1 MPSFVLRSM
10 SLLSRLEKRARR
22 VPFHP
27 QTTVVRGPNDTG
39 KSSLLKSIY
48 ACFGAKPEVVNES
61 WLKANV
67 SGLVK
72 FTVDGVQKAIVRDGK
87 RYALF
92 DDAGKLIEVH
102 SSVMT
107 GLAPALAKL
116 LGFELRLVTRQNKLV
131 VPPPAYLFLPFNI
144 DQDKSWSE
152 PWSGFADLAMFTGY
166 KKILAEYHTGYKPNE
181 FYKASGEH
189 ATVKATLKDPTSRLG
204 MLEALLL
211 SIEERMR
218 VAVFDID
225 IDNYRKEIE
234 ELLVICDGLRKRE
247 EDLKQELVQ
256 LHGEKTQLALQT
268 TIAKATIADLR
279 EDFKFASREMPDA
292 DISCP
297 TCGQH
302 YDNSF
307 LARFSLAHDENRCEE
322 VLVELQDDAAA
333 VEKKLEAAREKHA
346 AVTAEITRVNAILAA
361 KQGDIRLKDV
371 LESEGRKEVQRVLKE
386 DIAAVKESISKI
398 EKELEKLKETMESFD
413 DKHRV
418 KELNTEFREL
428 MAKHL
433 GQLSVPGMST
443 AKLRVWSKISET
455 GSDLPRALLAYYYSV
470 LHMTKDRSAAAFCTI
485 VMDSPN
491 QQDQDRSNYIK
502 MLEFI
507 RDERPKDSQLV
518 LGLVD
523 SLGVDFGGT
532 LIELTDERQLLQDS
546 QFDEVSKE
554 MEPFFAQML
563 K

>member
-1 MPSFVLRSM
+1 M
-10 SLLSRLEKRARR
+10 
-22 VPFHP
+22 PFHP

-61 WLKANV
+61 WTRANV
-67 SGLVK
+67 SGLVR
-72 FTVDGVQKAIVRDGK
+72 FTIDGVQMAVVRDGK

-92 DDAGKLIEVH
+92 DGAGKLIEVY
-102 SSVMT
+102 SSVT
-107 GLAPALAKL
+107 SGLGPALAKL
-116 LGFELRLVTRQNKLV
+116 LGFELRLVSRQGNLL

-144 DQDKSWSE
+144 DQDKSWTE
-152 PWSGFADLAMFTGY
+152 PWAGFADLAMFTGY
-166 KKILAEYHTGYKPNE
+166 KKILAEYHTGYKPND

-189 ATVKATLKDPTSRLG
+189 AMVKATLKEPTSRLA
-204 MLEALLL
+204 MLDALLL

-225 IDNYRKEIE
+225 IENYRKEIE
-234 ELLVICDGLRKRE
+234 ELLTICDGLRKRE
-247 EDLKQELVQ
+247 EELKQSLME
-256 LHGEKTQLALQT
+256 LHGERTQCELQAS
-268 TIAKATIADLR
+268 IAKATIRDLR
-279 EDFKFASREMPDA
+279 EDFHFASREMLDA
-292 DISCP
+292 DVSCP

-322 VLVELQDDAAA
+322 LLVELHDDLAA
-333 VEKKLEAAREKHA
+333 VDKKLTAVNEKHA
-346 AVTAEITRVNAILAA
+346 AVGDEISRVNAILTA

-386 DIAAVKESISKI
+386 DIAAVREAISKI
-398 EKELEKLKETMESFD
+398 EKELEKLKDKMAGFE

-433 GQLSVPGMST
+433 EQLSVPGMTTS
-443 AKLRVWSKISET
+443 KLRVWSRITET

-470 LHMTKDRSAAAFCTI
+470 LHMTRDRSAAAYCSI

-532 LIELTDERQLLQDS
+532 VIELTDERQLLQDS
-546 QFDEVSKE
+546 QFDDVSAE
-554 MEPFFAQML
+554 MEPYFSQML